1 MEIYDHNIITP
12 FPSILHGLK
21 KTKLIKMCNTLY
33 TVGVYPSGAD
43 NKMYVDYYYVGGG
56 QNPLSNATPKGSL
69 TFKTY
74 LPNGKYDY
82 RYL

>member
-1 MEIYDHNIITP
+1 VEIYDHNIITP

-21 KTKLIKMCNTLY
+21 KTLY

-56 QNPLSNATPKGSL
+56 QNPLSNAIPKGSL